1 MDEDHIRS
9 LIPKGK
15 TENVDELRTLSFEEI
30 QPIANELLEW
40 CVDPN
45 WPIASEIGR
54 IFSGFGPQTAPLIR
68 HFLATHNADD
78 SRGVLSS
85 ISSTAIWHEL
95 RDLLDR
101 IAGDPT
107 LDERFE
113 ELDVIASHKI
123 AELDAEPSAIGSP
136 QHCDPGI
143 ATASDGPNETRP
155 FVVLVSGAPGSGK
168 TTLGWELSRVL
179 HVPFLSRDDIKTGL
193 HVTHYS
199 DNPAETL
206 RFSIRAFE
214 TFFGT
219 AQSLLEA
226 GVSMVIEAAFHAG
239 VSEPSIAELA
249 SHAEIAHIALTTD
262 PATALH
268 RYRERALAGLRHPA
282 HDDIRY
288 ADEMASG
295 RKDVGVYQLDIP
307 YPTLLVNGAD
317 GWNPPL
323 TEMAEFVR
331 QNRNKK

>member
-1 MDEDHIRS
+1 MQTNHVYVLLSRLELYSKADWWTTDPLNSEIAPGHQFVCVFDCVRRPIWACVQITAMFQLMLNAPSPHTLERITASQGNNLVRHMHMSSIAEESVPNSGIDDRNAPMATIGFRRIRS
-9 LIPKGK
+9 HMV
-15 TENVDELRTLSFEEI
+15 NVHDE
-30 QPIANELLEW
+30 Q
-40 CVDPN
+40 
-45 WPIASEIGR
+45 
-54 IFSGFGPQTAPLIR
+54 
-68 HFLATHNADD
+68 
-78 SRGVLSS
+78 
-85 ISSTAIWHEL
+85 
-95 RDLLDR
+95 
-101 IAGDPT
+101 
-107 LDERFE
+107 
-113 ELDVIASHKI
+113 
-123 AELDAEPSAIGSP
+123 
-136 QHCDPGI
+136 
-143 ATASDGPNETRP
+143 NETRP

-168 TTLGWELSRVL
+168 TSLGWELSRAL

-219 AQSLLEA
+219 AQSLLDA

-249 SHAEIAHIALTTD
+249 SHADIAHIALTTD

-268 RYRERALAGLRHPA
+268 RYLGRALAGLRHPA